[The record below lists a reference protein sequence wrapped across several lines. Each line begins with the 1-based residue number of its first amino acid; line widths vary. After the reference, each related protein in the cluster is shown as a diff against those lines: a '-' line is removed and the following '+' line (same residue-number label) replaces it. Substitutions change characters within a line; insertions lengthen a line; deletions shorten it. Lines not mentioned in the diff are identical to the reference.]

1 MAQEAMQAWEPTVAG
16 AAVLRGEAWPEAAEG
31 DAPQAGSAMTAL
43 VNLLVCVC
51 ALTETMPDA
60 AAGTVRGRLPG
71 SPIGAGSGAGPGPG
85 IGIGPVG
92 EAPELRFVRFACT
105 WPEGDGSNA

>member
-1 MAQEAMQAWEPTVAG
+1 MTHDALQAWEPTVAG
-16 AAVLRGEAWPEAAEG
+16 AVVLRGEAWPEAADE

-60 AAGTVRGRLPG
+60 SPVGAGRGCLPG
-71 SPIGAGSGAGPGPG
+71 RPAGPPLGALA
-85 IGIGPVG
+85 

-105 WPEGDGSNA
+105 WPDGDGSTA